1 MANPVSDI
9 LSQMKLVNGFKVIDT
24 APHTPP
30 DHLKCINPE
39 SEMNLIWPNHKSL
52 KFHFCDLQRRSKT
65 LI

>member
-9 LSQMKLVNGFKVIDT
+9 LSQMKLANGFKVIDT

-30 DHLKCINPE
+30 NHLKCINPE

-52 KFHFCDLQRRSKT
+52 
-65 LI
+65 